1 MINDV
6 DHFIKERNIVGDQDE
21 GVFVI
26 QKITF
31 QPGNVLLVQIVGR
44 LVQKKDIRFLQ
55 KQLGKED
62 LGTLSAA

>member
-55 KQLGKED
+55 KQLCQED